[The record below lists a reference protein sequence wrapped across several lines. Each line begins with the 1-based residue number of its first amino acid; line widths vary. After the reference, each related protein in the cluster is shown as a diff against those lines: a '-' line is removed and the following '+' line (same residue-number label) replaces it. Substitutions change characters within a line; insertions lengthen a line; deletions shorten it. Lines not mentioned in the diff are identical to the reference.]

1 MMTPFLLARCSFLR
15 WVIKKYIKLNSLI
28 LEMFLFLSYYNI
40 CRAEKRMDFF
50 LTFNLCFEIM
60 RLMWLTDR
68 SHSIDLN
75 SQVHGVD
82 Q

>member
-28 LEMFLFLSYYNI
+28 LEMFLFLSYYYNI

-50 LTFNLCFEIM
+50 LTFNLCFEIV
-60 RLMWLTDR
+60 RT
-68 SHSIDLN
+68 HVVVVYQGNAIN
-75 SQVHGVD
+75 VAYG
-82 Q
+82 